1 MLVYRIN
8 LLEQSISVPATRT
21 KKVKELLLVNVS
33 KPIKTQ
39 RLTPKRTVIR
49 NSSFL
54 TKKKKKKKK
63 KKKRI

>member
-1 MLVYRIN
+1 MLVYRTN

-21 KKVKELLLVNVS
+21 KKVKELLQVNVS

-39 RLTPKRTVIR
+39 RPTPKGAVIR

-54 TKKKKKKKK
+54 TKKK
-63 KKKRI
+63 